1 MSVHT
6 AAAQA
11 SARGLLARSW
21 EANKP
26 LTGVGVAMIVT
37 LLLAAVGLVVDP
49 RVITGAPAWLKPAK
63 FAISITLYSFTFLWL
78 LTFVKGH
85 PRVVRLVSWITAI
98 AFVVEMVLIVG
109 AAALGTTSHFNVST
123 PLHAAVWS
131 TMGTAIVAAWV
142 AGLIV
147 GVLLLRQR
155 LADQAFAWSLR
166 LGVLISAVGM
176 GLAFFMTSPT
186 AQQLQGARSGQGMDI
201 VGAHAVG
208 VADGGAGLSVVGWS
222 TEGGDLRVGHFFGLH
237 ALQLLPFIGFA
248 LTRWAP
254 AWLRAR
260 DRVALVWTAGIA
272 YLAFVLLVTAQ
283 ALRAQPLLSPDAL
296 TLAGLGVI
304 VGGAALATAIIVRKA
319 KTA

>member
-1 MSVHT
+1 
-6 AAAQA
+6 
-11 SARGLLARSW
+11 
-21 EANKP
+21 
-26 LTGVGVAMIVT
+26 
-37 LLLAAVGLVVDP
+37 
-49 RVITGAPAWLKPAK
+49 
-63 FAISITLYSFTFLWL
+63 
-78 LTFVKGH
+78 
-85 PRVVRLVSWITAI
+85 
-98 AFVVEMVLIVG
+98 
-109 AAALGTTSHFNVST
+109 
-123 PLHAAVWS
+123 
-131 TMGTAIVAAWV
+131 V

-208 VADGGAGLSVVGWS
+208 VADGGAGLPVVGWS